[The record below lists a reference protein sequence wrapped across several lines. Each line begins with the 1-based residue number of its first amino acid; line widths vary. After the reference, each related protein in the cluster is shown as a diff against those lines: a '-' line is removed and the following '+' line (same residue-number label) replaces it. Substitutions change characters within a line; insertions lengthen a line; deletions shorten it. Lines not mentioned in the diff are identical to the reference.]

1 MIGAAPDPYSGG
13 MSAYDPQEFTG
24 GPTAEETE
32 NGLFEITIRVRGAT
46 KVNRLLSWIV
56 RSRAYDDVDALN
68 VAFQGDDA
76 VESKAS

>member
-1 MIGAAPDPYSGG
+1 

-24 GPTAEETE
+24 GPSPEETE
-32 NGLFEITIRVRGAT
+32 DGLFEITIRVRGAT

-56 RSRAYDDVDALN
+56 RSRAYDDVDALS

-76 VESKAS
+76 VESKVG